1 MGDRAANF
9 VMEKALD
16 AMWQRWRTISDN
28 VTNATTPGYKRKVVN
43 FEESLRAALEE
54 ADSKSN
60 LRDKF
65 SILDDVR
72 PMVVEDR
79 LTTMNVDGNNVDID
93 KEYVELTKT
102 AEQYEYLQ
110 RLLNDNYARLRYAI
124 TEGRG

>member
-43 FEESLRAALEE
+43 FEESLKVALEE

-72 PMVVEDR
+72 PLVVEDR